1 MKFSVMIT
9 TRNRCADL
17 RRTCERISL
26 LKPPPDQVLICAD
39 GSSDETSNMI
49 RREFPNFLLIENE
62 SSLGSV
68 ASRDRLLRAATG
80 DIVLSL
86 DDDSYPLARDFFSRL
101 GDILAAH
108 PEAAVVSFPELRDD
122 ARFSDNSKTNESAGH
137 YVSAYANCAAAMRRE
152 FYLQQRGFPSF
163 FVHMY
168 EEPDYACD
176 APGPGFQSFR
186 YFGSGGSSRT
196 RILVDP
202 YG

>member
-86 DDDSYPLARDFFSRL
+86 DADSYPLARGFLSTP
-101 GDILAAH
+101 ASSPPPH
-108 PEAAVVSFPELRDD
+108 P
-122 ARFSDNSKTNESAGH
+122 
-137 YVSAYANCAAAMRRE
+137 YAPA
-152 FYLQQRGFPSF
+152 PS
-163 FVHMY
+163 
-168 EEPDYACD
+168 
-176 APGPGFQSFR
+176 S
-186 YFGSGGSSRT
+186 
-196 RILVDP
+196 
-202 YG
+202 